1 MHILCWDS
9 AVLGKKGIQLEEQ
22 LLLSSGMELTVTKLW
37 AGIKYLRGMGCIC
50 GAEASKGD
58 CFFADTGFSAAYI
71 CYK

>member
-9 AVLGKKGIQLEEQ
+9 AVLGKEGIRLKEQ
-22 LLLSSGMELTVTKLW
+22 LLLSSGIELTVTKLW

-58 CFFADTGFSAAYI
+58 WFFADSGFSASYV

>member
-9 AVLGKKGIQLEEQ
+9 AVLGKKGIHVEEQ
-22 LLLSSGMELTVTKLW
+22 VLLSSGIELTVAKLW

-58 CFFADTGFSAAYI
+58 SFFADTEFSATYI

>member
-9 AVLGKKGIQLEEQ
+9 AVLGKEGIRLKEQ
-22 LLLSSGMELTVTKLW
+22 LLLSSEIELTVTKLW

-58 CFFADTGFSAAYI
+58 WFFADTGFSASYV

>member
-1 MHILCWDS
+1 MHILRWDS
-9 AVLGKKGIQLEEQ
+9 AVLGKEGIRLKEQ
-22 LLLSSGMELTVTKLW
+22 LLLSSGIELTVTKLW

-58 CFFADTGFSAAYI
+58 WFFADSGFSASYV